1 VSRRIVLLTL
11 ATTSLVVL
19 AFLVPLLFLV
29 RDVADA
35 REMSQANAEAQ
46 TVAAAVSTDGL
57 DVVLQ
62 QVNNT
67 GSGRRTTVFLPDRVV
82 GPPAERDALVDRIA
96 ASRQAT
102 TGRVAGGKAVFTPVV
117 QDPERPVVVRTFVP
131 DSALTRGVTRAWT
144 ALGLLGAAL
153 LLAALGLAALLGRSL
168 VRPLL
173 SVAGTAD
180 ALRGGDLSARA
191 TPADPPEVRRIAGAL
206 NGLAE
211 RITGLLQA
219 EREAAADLSHRLRTP
234 LTALRLDA
242 EGLRHPDEAERML
255 AEVDSLERMVSHV
268 ITQARRPGGRRADM
282 AADAAVVVRE
292 RVEFWSALAEEQ
304 ERPVGGEI
312 PDRPVPV
319 PVGADELAAAVDAL
333 LGNVF
338 AHTPVRTGFKVTVAA
353 DPVPTLVVEDSGP
366 GIGDPGLLDRGRS
379 GGSSTG
385 LGLDIVRR
393 TAEAAGGRL
402 DLAAVHPSGLRAVV
416 WLGPPPPDGGAG

>member
-1 VSRRIVLLTL
+1 MSRRIVLLTL

>member
-1 VSRRIVLLTL
+1 VSRRIVLLTV
-11 ATTSLVVL
+11 AVTSLVVL

-29 RDVADA
+29 RDVAEA

-46 TVAAAVSTDGL
+46 TVAAAVGLGGDGL

-62 QVNNT
+62 QVNG
-67 GSGRRTTVFLPDRVV
+67 GSGRQTTVFLSDRVV
-82 GPPAERDALVDRIA
+82 GAPAPRDAQVERIA
-96 ASRQAT
+96 ASRRAGSAAVPG
-102 TGRVAGGKAVFTPVV
+102 GRAVFAPVV
-117 QDPERPVVVRTFVP
+117 LPGQPAAVVRTFVP
-131 DSALTRGVTRAWT
+131 DSALSRGVGQAWT
-144 ALGLLGAAL
+144 ALALLGVVL
-153 LLAALGLAALLGRSL
+153 LLAAAGLAALLGRSM

-191 TPADPPEVRRIAGAL
+191 VPADPPEVRRIADAL

-211 RITGLLQA
+211 RITDLLQA

-242 EGLRHPDEAERML
+242 EGLRHAEEAERVL
-255 AEVDSLERMVSHV
+255 GAVDSLERMVSHV
-268 ITQARRPGGRRADM
+268 IIQARRPGGRRADM
-282 AADAAVVVRE
+282 AADAAAVVRE
-292 RVEFWSALAEEQ
+292 RVAFWSALAEEQ
-304 ERPVGGEI
+304 ERPLGGEV

-319 PVGADELAAAVDAL
+319 PVGAEELAAAVDAL

-338 AHTPVRTGFKVTVAA
+338 AHTPVGAGFTVSVSAEPVPVLVVADTGPGMA
-353 DPVPTLVVEDSGP
+353 DPA
-366 GIGDPGLLDRGRS
+366 LLDRGRS
-379 GGSSTG
+379 GGASTG

-402 DLAAVHPSGLRAVV
+402 DLAAASPSGLRAVV
-416 WLGPPPPDGGAG
+416 WLGPPPDGGTG